1 MLNINSP
8 LRIVV
13 RFVAC
18 VVVGLC
24 LSFVLVSAQSTV
36 GTGSIQGIVTDQTG
50 AVLSGAK
57 VTVTNKATAAAVT
70 FTASSA
76 GAYSTG
82 PIQPGDYS
90 VKVEAKGFKTIDLP
104 VTVQVGNTASG
115 SVQMQ
120 LGQESQIVEVQGAV
134 VAVNTEQATVQG
146 VLTGNQID
154 DLPVNGRNFLDL
166 AQLEPGVQIQEGSTF
181 DPTKNGFSSISFG
194 GRFGR
199 TARIELDGVDIS
211 DETVGTTTQNIP
223 ASAIQEFQLSQ
234 SSLDLSTELTSS
246 GAVNVTTRSGSN
258 SLHGEAFGLFR
269 GNQAA
274 ARLPGPSAPPFQ
286 RQQWGGRLGGY
297 IIKDK
302 LFWFVDGERTKQDLT
317 AAQPFSAPFNNLN
330 TTLAQPYRE
339 ILTDG
344 KLDWQIRSSMH
355 MFYRFNFDQNSQIRP
370 FGAASSL
377 QGFRNTD
384 HTPSDTVG
392 LDFNTGQYTH
402 SFRFAYLRFHNQIG
416 DGTSSIAAGPDN
428 PIPGLGISI
437 GAPVVG
443 DCVISVV
450 VVGSG
455 GAYCGGPNFL
465 APQQTYQSDRE
476 IKYDGSKIWGAHIIR
491 YGFGFNH
498 IQGGGLAAFTTFP
511 QVGTSAAGVSSDPT
525 SYPIQWAQMGNGV
538 GFATAEKAFNFPGG
552 GQGPDNRLQ
561 WYIGDGWKIRR
572 NVTLTYGLHYVRD
585 TGRVDS
591 NLGPLPI
598 LNEWG
603 AGLGNTVRTPNNDF
617 APQVGLAWDPKGDGK
632 TVLRLGGGLYYE
644 NSIWNNVL
652 FDSPARIPQG
662 IFSYTPFVC
671 SPAGSAPMNWPTNP
685 GPSGTPIAGGAGIS
699 NGNGTVTPTFC
710 GNTIAAGASQVL
722 ALGSAFRAAAAGAGQ
737 VPNPNFIGTFLR
749 IAA

>member
-1 MLNINSP
+1 MLNINFP

-24 LSFVLVSAQSTV
+24 LSFVLVSTKSSPLN
-36 GTGSIQGIVTDQTG
+36 GSIQGIVTDQTG

-120 LGQESQIVEVQGAV
+120 LGQESQIVEVQGAARRREHGASYSAGCSDREPDRRPFQSTGATSSTSLSLNRV
-134 VAVNTEQATVQG
+134 FRFRKAV
-146 VLTGNQID
+146 
-154 DLPVNGRNFLDL
+154 
-166 AQLEPGVQIQEGSTF
+166 
-181 DPTKNGFSSISFG
+181 
-194 GRFGR
+194 
-199 TARIELDGVDIS
+199 
-211 DETVGTTTQNIP
+211 
-223 ASAIQEFQLSQ
+223 
-234 SSLDLSTELTSS
+234 LSTRPKTVSRPFPLAGDLVEPPGSNSMALTSPTRPWALRRRTFLRARSRSFSFRSLHSIFPPSLTSS

-258 SLHGEAFGLFR
+258 SLHGEAFGLFH

-392 LDFNTGQYTH
+392 LDFNTRSIHTQFPLCLSTVPQPNRRWYELDRGGTRQSDSWARHQHWRASGWGLRDKRSRGGQ
-402 SFRFAYLRFHNQIG
+402 RRRILRRTEFSG
-416 DGTSSIAAGPDN
+416 SAADLSIRSRDQVRRKQN
-428 PIPGLGISI
+428 L
-437 GAPVVG
+437 
-443 DCVISVV
+443 
-450 VVGSG
+450 G
-455 GAYCGGPNFL
+455 GAYHSL
-465 APQQTYQSDRE
+465 
-476 IKYDGSKIWGAHIIR
+476 W
-491 YGFGFNH
+491 
-498 IQGGGLAAFTTFP
+498 
-511 QVGTSAAGVSSDPT
+511 VWV
-525 SYPIQWAQMGNGV
+525 
-538 GFATAEKAFNFPGG
+538 
-552 GQGPDNRLQ
+552 
-561 WYIGDGWKIRR
+561 
-572 NVTLTYGLHYVRD
+572 
-585 TGRVDS
+585 
-591 NLGPLPI
+591 
-598 LNEWG
+598 
-603 AGLGNTVRTPNNDF
+603 
-617 APQVGLAWDPKGDGK
+617 
-632 TVLRLGGGLYYE
+632 
-644 NSIWNNVL
+644 
-652 FDSPARIPQG
+652 
-662 IFSYTPFVC
+662 
-671 SPAGSAPMNWPTNP
+671 
-685 GPSGTPIAGGAGIS
+685 
-699 NGNGTVTPTFC
+699 
-710 GNTIAAGASQVL
+710 
-722 ALGSAFRAAAAGAGQ
+722 
-737 VPNPNFIGTFLR
+737 
-749 IAA
+749 